1 MRTYTISKQEPRST
15 LKKGEKS
22 TYYYHIEFSNCI
34 KIETFVWKENFY
46 QNIMCKSKNI
56 VIGFIS

>member
-46 QNIMCKSKNI
+46 QNII
-56 VIGFIS
+56 